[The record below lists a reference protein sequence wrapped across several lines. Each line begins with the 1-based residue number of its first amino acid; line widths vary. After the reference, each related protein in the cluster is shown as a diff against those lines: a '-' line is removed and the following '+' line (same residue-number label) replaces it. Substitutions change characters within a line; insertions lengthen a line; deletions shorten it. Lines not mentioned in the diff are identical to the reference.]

1 MNKILKPL
9 LKTLNKNEFCTEQS
23 LIRNYCIDWRGKF
36 KGTAEVLFFP
46 KNVKSVIKIMKFCF
60 KNSISI
66 VPQGGN
72 TSLVGGSVPRVNK
85 GEVILNLS
93 KLNKIREI
101 DPISNTV
108 TLEGGCILQDANDKL
123 EPFGLE
129 MPISLGSKGSCQIG
143 GNIATN
149 AGGLN
154 VIKYGSIRSNILGI
168 EAVLPNG
175 ELHNDLKTV
184 KKNNTGFDLK
194 QLLIGSEGTLGIIT
208 AATLKIYKKP
218 SERIVLILSTNK
230 INETLEAYRTI
241 TKNFG
246 ELITAFEL
254 MNKFSVNLSKKLD
267 NNLKLPF
274 SGDYYCLIE
283 LTNFLDIKN
292 FNNFIIDKFG
302 DDSFKK
308 MKIIIAKSE
317 SENKIFW
324 RIREEIPL
332 AEKLLKNVIQ
342 HDVSLPLNLIDKFIE
357 KSSSTL
363 KKLDPK
369 ISIINFG
376 HLGDNNLHFN
386 VFVNKILDDKE
397 YKKIQKNINRIVF
410 SNVIKFNGSIS
421 AEHGIGQLRRKEL
434 KKFKSDDEI
443 KKMVQIKKIFDPKGI
458 MNPGKII

>member
-1 MNKILKPL
+1 MNEVLKPL
-9 LKTLNKNEFCTEQS
+9 LKTLNKNEFCTEQN
-23 LIRNYCIDWRGKF
+23 IIKNHCIDWRGKF
-36 KGTAEVLFFP
+36 KGTADLIFFP
-46 KNVKSVIKIMKFCF
+46 KNVKSVIKIIKFCS
-60 KNSISI
+60 KNEISV

-72 TSLVGGSVPRVNK
+72 TSLVGGSVPRANK
-85 GEVILNLS
+85 GEVIINLS

-101 DPISNTV
+101 DTISNTV
-108 TLEGGCILQDANDKL
+108 TLESGCILQDANEKL

-168 EAVLPNG
+168 EAVFPNG
-175 ELHNDLKTV
+175 EFHNDLKTV

-218 SERIVLILSTNK
+218 NERIVLILSTEK
-230 INETLEAYRTI
+230 ISETLEAYKII

-254 MNKFSVNLSKKLD
+254 MNKFSVNLTRELD
-267 NNLKLPF
+267 NKLKLPF
-274 SGDYYCLIE
+274 SGNYYCLIE

-292 FNNFIIDKFG
+292 FNNFIIDKFSEI
-302 DDSFKK
+302 SFKG

-317 SENKIFW
+317 SENKLFW

-342 HDVSLPLNLIDKFIE
+342 HDVSLPLNFIDKFIK
-357 KSSSTL
+357 KSSSSL
-363 KKLDPK
+363 KKLDSK

-386 VFVNKILDDKE
+386 VFIDKILERKE
-397 YKKIQKNINRIVF
+397 YKKIQKDINKIVF
-410 SNVIKFNGSIS
+410 SNVVKFNGSIS

-434 KKFKSDDEI
+434 KKFKSADEI
-443 KKMVQIKKIFDPKGI
+443 KKMIQIKKIFDPKGI